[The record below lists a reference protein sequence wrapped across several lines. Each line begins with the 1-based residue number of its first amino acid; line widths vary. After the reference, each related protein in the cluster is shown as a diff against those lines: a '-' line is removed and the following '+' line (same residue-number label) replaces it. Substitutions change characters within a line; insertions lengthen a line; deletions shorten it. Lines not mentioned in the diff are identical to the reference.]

1 MFTTSEENFEEIE
14 NEIENIFEW
23 KKKTYSIQKKDGQIV
38 IKSDV
43 RNKEQF
49 NELKS

>member
-14 NEIENIFEW
+14 SEIEIFEW
-23 KKKTYSIQKKDGQIV
+23 KKKTYSIQKKDNLIV

-43 RNKEQF
+43 RNKE
-49 NELKS
+49 